1 MAIPYPRS
9 SPSNSPQI
17 QANCPKRTNIR
28 QKYSGWMNGGSQIYG
43 GWMNVSTHKF
53 IGWMNDASYKYTGV
67 VGNMDAKSP
76 KNAGGWMDE

>member
-1 MAIPYPRS
+1 MDEWWVPNLRGMDE
-9 SPSNSPQI
+9 
-17 QANCPKRTNIR
+17 C
-28 QKYSGWMNGGSQIYG
+28 YS
-43 GWMNVSTHKF
+43 HKF